1 MPGEPHGQRSL
12 EGRVYRVA
20 KSQTQLKRFN
30 ILIHMW
36 KVKRGLEFIPENL
49 SILKFFRKKK
59 NSKTP
64 MVIYLKNIIENI
76 YIKVDT
82 K

>member
-12 EGRVYRVA
+12 EGTVYRVA
-20 KSQTQLKRFN
+20 KSQTQLKQFN

-59 NSKTP
+59 KQNSHGN
-64 MVIYLKNIIENI
+64 LS
-76 YIKVDT
+76 
-82 K
+82 